1 MPPPF
6 TKETNY
12 VDRVIESVISKAFR
26 DPHNYWTLN
35 ETCQHFRL
43 EISSICLYVTKLH
56 ILEQAYELKLARLR
70 NELMM
75 PVEVNMP
82 SFFRLSMLYL
92 SLIRGTL
99 LDSDTVTYNYDN
111 KGALGDLSPQLY
123 VICLFLASISARRS
137 PNDGLIMAVLAGR
150 SSRGKSRILDPF
162 TSTCKLV
169 ATESSGVGRYQLDNS
184 HFSIYWHDVTYAKLT
199 TNSEINIVKNA
210 LRGEPAATK
219 IRNKTVSLPP
229 SYGYLSSN
237 ENLWQ
242 HIHKTSM
249 TLPSFTGGGASRE
262 HIVALKARLIECFFL
277 RRSPNV
283 DTDVFYYNITL
294 EQARA
299 ALSALVL
306 KEFKTLRH
314 PLKVPSPTLLKACFQ
329 GMALS
334 SAHAHSLLG
343 IEKKKYDSI
352 VDDYICLYAS
362 EESAR
367 LHESHMAPLLYD
379 E

>member
-1 MPPPF
+1 MPF
-6 TKETNY
+6 SKETSH
-12 VDRVIESVISKAFR
+12 VDRVIEGVISEAFK
-26 DPHNYWTLN
+26 DPHNYWTLSK
-35 ETCQHFRL
+35 TCQHFRL
-43 EISSICLYVTKLH
+43 KINSICLYVTKLH

-70 NELMM
+70 NDSMM

-99 LDSDTVTYNYDN
+99 LDPDTVSYNYDN
-111 KGALGDLSPQLY
+111 KSALGDLPPKLY

-137 PNDGLIMAVLAGR
+137 QNDGLIMAVLAGR

-162 TSTCKLV
+162 TDTCKLV
-169 ATESSGVGRYQLDNS
+169 ATDSKGVGRYQLDES
-184 HFSIYWHDVTYAKLT
+184 HLSIYWHDVTYAKLT

-219 IRNKTVSLPP
+219 VRNKTVSLPP

-242 HIHKTSM
+242 HIHKSSM
-249 TLPSFTGGGASRE
+249 TLPSFAGGGASKE
-262 HIVALKARLIECFFL
+262 HIIALKARLIECFFL

-283 DTDVFYYNITL
+283 DTDVFFYNITL
-294 EQARA
+294 EQARS

-306 KEFKTLRH
+306 KEFKGLRH

-329 GMALS
+329 GMTLS
-334 SAHAHSLLG
+334 SAHTHSLLG
-343 IEKKKYDSI
+343 IEKQKYDSI
-352 VDDYICLYAS
+352 VEDYICLYAG

-367 LHESHMAPLLYD
+367 LHESHMTPLLYD